1 MAQPGNVTDKVLE
14 IAERAASREG
24 LEVVDV
30 ELLGGGRNR
39 VLRIFI
45 DKPGGVTLEDCE
57 LMSNQVGTV
66 LDVEDVIP
74 GPPYKL
80 EVSSPGVERKLTKP
94 REFERFIGHK
104 VKIVLREPVENQ
116 NQWVGALTGFAG
128 GVVTLEAAPGKSIQ
142 FPLEQ
147 VQKANLKFEW

>member
-1 MAQPGNVTDKVLE
+1 MAQRDSVTEKVLE

-24 LEVVDV
+24 LEIVDV

-74 GPPYKL
+74 GAAYKL

-94 REFERFIGHK
+94 REFERFIGHRVK
-104 VKIVLREPVENQ
+104 VVLRQPVENQ
-116 NQWVGALTGFAG
+116 SQWVGALTAFHD
-128 GVVTLEAAPGKSIQ
+128 GVVTLEPAPGKSIQ